1 MKHIRIHHLQHVPFE
16 GLGMF
21 KDWIRE
27 KNIQHTSTQLYKN
40 EPLPAIDDFDILLV
54 FGGPMSVHDEVDFFW
69 LKKEKEFIL
78 KAIQSNKKV
87 IGICLGAQ
95 LIAHVLGAKVYKN
108 KNKEIGYFTL
118 QKPINVAH
126 PISNLAHQ
134 IQDLF
139 HEKTVFHWHG
149 ETFDLPA
156 NAIHL
161 AYTNACVNQA
171 FLYNNNV
178 LALQFHIEM
187 DATSIHQIIDN
198 CREEL
203 ILSDFIQSEET
214 ITNKLKT
221 EVEENKRILLLLM
234 QLLLQ

>member
-95 LIAHVLGAKVYKN
+95 LIRLFYIAKANKCGTSYFQFSASNPRFISRKN
-108 KNKEIGYFTL
+108 G
-118 QKPINVAH
+118 
-126 PISNLAHQ
+126 ISLAWRNL
-134 IQDLF
+134 
-139 HEKTVFHWHG
+139 
-149 ETFDLPA
+149 
-156 NAIHL
+156 
-161 AYTNACVNQA
+161 
-171 FLYNNNV
+171 
-178 LALQFHIEM
+178 
-187 DATSIHQIIDN
+187 
-198 CREEL
+198 
-203 ILSDFIQSEET
+203 
-214 ITNKLKT
+214 
-221 EVEENKRILLLLM
+221 
-234 QLLLQ
+234 